1 MQIDVSTVNYLL
13 FSCSIYIY
21 IYIFCKYV
29 IQNKNQAWYFFRN
42 IYSYYQTLWIS
53 TFADIYFHKLTD
65 VFFFVGILLLY
76 LGKIGEY
83 IYIYMYTYQSTGTVF
98 FFSHYVDI
106 GIDVTRF
113 TRSNTNMRIDII
125 ILYSCHS
132 TYTSRLWSFFL
143 ITVHY
148 MFNKTYN
155 IHYM

>member
-1 MQIDVSTVNYLL
+1 MCQL
-13 FSCSIYIY
+13 SIIYCFHAVYIY
-21 IYIFCKYV
+21 IHIFCKYV

-65 VFFFVGILLLY
+65 VFFCGYIVAIFRENWG
-76 LGKIGEY
+76 
-83 IYIYMYTYQSTGTVF
+83 IYIYMYTYQSTGTV

-125 ILYSCHS
+125 IYYIRVIPHIQVDYDLFSNHCTLH
-132 TYTSRLWSFFL
+132 
-143 ITVHY
+143 V
-148 MFNKTYN
+148 
-155 IHYM
+155 

>member
-21 IYIFCKYV
+21 IHIFCKYV

-65 VFFFVGILLLY
+65 VFFCGYIVAIFRENWG
-76 LGKIGEY
+76 
-83 IYIYMYTYQSTGTVF
+83 IYIYMYTYQSTGTV

-125 ILYSCHS
+125 IYYIRVIPHIQVDYDLFSNHCTLH
-132 TYTSRLWSFFL
+132 
-143 ITVHY
+143 V
-148 MFNKTYN
+148 
-155 IHYM
+155 